1 MAKITKLNPLAA
13 TIGAA
18 FMASALSAPVT
29 AAENPFAATDL
40 GQGYQLAE
48 KGMEGSCGE
57 DKKGE
62 GKCGEGK
69 CGADKKGE
77 GKCGEGKCGAD
88 KKGEGSCGEDKKG
101 EGKCGEGKCGAD
113 KG

>member
-1 MAKITKLNPLAA
+1 MAKLTKLNPLAA

-18 FMASALSAPVT
+18 VMVSALSAPVT
-29 AAENPFAATDL
+29 AAENPFMTMDL
-40 GQGYQLAE
+40 KAGYQLA
-48 KGMEGSCGE
+48 GDMEGKC
-57 DKKGE
+57 GE

-69 CGADKKGE
+69 CGADADKKGE

-88 KKGEGSCGEDKKG
+88 ADKKGDKKSDKKG
-101 EGKCGEGKCGAD
+101 EGKCGEGKCGGA